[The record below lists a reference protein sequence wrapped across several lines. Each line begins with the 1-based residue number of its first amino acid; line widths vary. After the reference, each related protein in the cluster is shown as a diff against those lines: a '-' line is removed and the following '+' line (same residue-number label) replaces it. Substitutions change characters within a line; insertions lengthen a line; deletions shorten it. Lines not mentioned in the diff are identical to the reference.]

1 MNTNPAGR
9 SSLPRFRSAARAALG
24 LAAALLV
31 LPPGA
36 RAQAAAPG
44 GTTLQERSVQELL
57 GHPPSARLLILHA
70 DDLGM
75 AHSVNRATFEALERG
90 WVTSASILVPCPWF
104 PDVVRFAR
112 EHPDADLGIHLAL
125 NSEWTG
131 YRWRPLSPAPSVPSL
146 LDADGY
152 LPLVETEVVARAVPA
167 EVERELRAQVDL
179 AREAGIALTH
189 LDSHMATLFRSPELF
204 AVYQRLGD
212 AYGLPLLLE
221 REGDRNAPAA
231 AAREQALVDRVLSI
245 GPGVPPDRW
254 REAYQE
260 LLAPLPPGVYQL
272 IVHLAYDDEEM
283 RGATWD
289 HPDWGAA
296 WRQADLELVRSE
308 EFRAF
313 LREQGFVLIGWR
325 DLARAAGQV
334 PSPASAD

>member
-1 MNTNPAGR
+1 MNATPADR
-9 SSLPRFRSAARAALG
+9 SPLPRFRAARAALG
-24 LAAALLV
+24 LAAALLG
-31 LPPGA
+31 LAAAA
-36 RAQAAAPG
+36 RAQGALPAGA
-44 GTTLQERSVQELL
+44 TVQELSVQERL
-57 GHPPSARLLILHA
+57 GHPPSARLLVLHA

-179 AREAGIALTH
+179 ARGAGIAVSH

-204 AVYQRLGD
+204 AVYRGVGE

-221 REGDRNAPAA
+221 RDGDRNAPAA
-231 AAREQALVDRVLSI
+231 AGREQALVDRVLSI
-245 GPGVPPDRW
+245 GPGVPPERW
-254 REAYQE
+254 REAYE
-260 LLAPLPPGVYQL
+260 EMPAPLPPGVYQL

-296 WRQADLELVRSE
+296 WRQADLDLVRSE

-313 LREQGFVLIGWR
+313 LREQGFVLVGWR
-325 DLARAAGQV
+325 DLARAMPRDA
-334 PSPASAD
+334 PAARAR